1 MVERSY
7 NPYLRSVDQTRHE
20 LSEARS
26 AGNGWVIFGW
36 LSLLSILG
44 AGGYA
49 LWAMFGVEGL
59 LALPLPNIIL
69 GVAGAFLLSV
79 LILSTAYLARQSVRT
94 SQANAVVLRASQ
106 MLLAPAEKSGKQIAS
121 LGQAMRVEAERLDE
135 LFETTYA
142 SMADIAERLTA
153 ERSTFETHVGQ
164 NRQSLETMMGRLAD
178 ERQALAE
185 LSSAIDAQS
194 AAMSDALPK
203 HARLM
208 ADAAR
213 FTQQE
218 VAKADEALD
227 ERLKAL
233 DEAGKRLGERLIM
246 LDDMARDAEGRTAA
260 LSTSISQI
268 EAQLSQSAKTV
279 DSAIRA
285 SELATSAASETGD
298 ALNAAVASALDG
310 TREASDYIR
319 KQAKEAAAEAM
330 RAMADLRV
338 AGEQAEAATQAAG
351 AAARAQAEET
361 EVRIEQMS
369 ELMYRAATRATSAAE
384 AGLDRARQRIER
396 ASALLN
402 GLNDS
407 ASLSDTPF
415 EDPSASF
422 AVPPEPVTGLR
433 PRVDEPNTSE
443 PRGASVEPQETG
455 EPQLSDSDH
464 DTPPTPSRPV
474 IDIPS
479 FRERFTPPEADL
491 SAQVDTSTPETEETA
506 SSDEAKDEGNMFE
519 TAFDSAAQ
527 RSSGLSW
534 KDLLAGLE
542 GDEGD
547 ERDQAARYIMNEINE
562 AGADLEAALNAKA
575 LKRISGATKRSERH
589 RRRSVRDQAGAAVQ
603 KVMFRLQDDAQFFNA
618 AERFVTVEEPDALR
632 ALSEVDRTRSAGSPR
647 LAAFLIVDT
656 ALSNIG

>member
-1 MVERSY
+1 MVERSD

-26 AGNGWVIFGW
+26 SGNGWVIFGW

-44 AGGYA
+44 AAGYA

-69 GVAGAFLLSV
+69 GLAGAFLLSV

-121 LGQAMRVEAERLDE
+121 LGQAMRAEAERLDE

-407 ASLSDTPF
+407 AGLSDAPF

-443 PRGASVEPQETG
+443 TSDAPAKPRETD
-455 EPQLSDSDH
+455 ERERDPDL

-474 IDIPS
+474 IEIPN
-479 FRERFTPPEADL
+479 FRERFTLPEKEVNTE
-491 SAQVDTSTPETEETA
+491 VDTSAAEANETD
-506 SSDEAKDEGNMFE
+506 SSDESKDEGNMFE

-562 AGADLEAALNAKA
+562 AGADLEAALDAKA

-603 KVMFRLQDDAQFFNA
+603 KVMFRLQDDAQFYNA

-656 ALSNIG
+656 ALANIG